1 MNLKFQSKDNME
13 AKLKYYYSQDIYTCV
28 LCGVEYSY
36 KYRVYDK
43 SKAGRH
49 YFDDACGFHFM

>member
-1 MNLKFQSKDNME
+1 ME